1 MEAGKLNT
9 TLATIEPDELG
20 KNLVGF
26 GVNIICPNPLVYAP
40 SIARVF
46 SLKLIRV
53 DEFYALLTWGDNA
66 NFGNLIQVHSDYTYK
81 KNPYYEYFGNSEPRG
96 WGVELRLFN
105 VNPDKSVDL
114 ANIEEGWQVI
124 QSPTDKEHGLREA
137 YLIDSAGFCWVPS
150 VPLHV

>member
-1 MEAGKLNT
+1 
-9 TLATIEPDELG
+9 
-20 KNLVGF
+20 
-26 GVNIICPNPLVYAP
+26 
-40 SIARVF
+40 
-46 SLKLIRV
+46 
-53 DEFYALLTWGDNA
+53 LTWGDNA

-81 KNPYYEYFGNSEPRG
+81 NTPYYEYFGNSEPRG

-105 VNPDKSVDL
+105 VNPDKSVEL

-124 QSPTDKEHGLREA
+124 QSPTDKDHGLREA